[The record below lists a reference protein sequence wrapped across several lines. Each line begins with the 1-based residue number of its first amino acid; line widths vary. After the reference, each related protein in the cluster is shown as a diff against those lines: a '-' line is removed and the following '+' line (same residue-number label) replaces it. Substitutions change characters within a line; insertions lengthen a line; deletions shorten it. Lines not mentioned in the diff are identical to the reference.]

1 MRWLLLG
8 GAILTEVTAALAL
21 QAAVD
26 APGWYALVVAGYL
39 AAFGFLTRVLKAG
52 MAVGVAYGVWGASG
66 VALTALGA
74 TVLFAAADRPHDPR
88 PRAHRRGRPARRARL
103 AARARGPRR
112 RRILGGRAR
121 SLRAHHPDRRAQLM
135 AWLLLAI
142 AIVTEVAATIS
153 LKLATDGRR
162 RWYAVVA
169 VGYVTAFSMLA
180 GALSLGLPIG
190 VAYGIW
196 AATGVAL
203 TAILGRVLFR
213 DPLTRTML
221 AGIALI
227 IGGVLLIEL
236 GH

>member
-1 MRWLLLG
+1 MV
-8 GAILTEVTAALAL
+8 AATSVT
-21 QAAVD
+21 
-26 APGWYALVVAGYL
+26 
-39 AAFGFLTRVLKAG
+39 
-52 MAVGVAYGVWGASG
+52 
-66 VALTALGA
+66 
-74 TVLFAAADRPHDPR
+74 
-88 PRAHRRGRPARRARL
+88 
-103 AARARGPRR
+103 
-112 RRILGGRAR
+112 I
-121 SLRAHHPDRRAQLM
+121 
-135 AWLLLAI
+135 
-142 AIVTEVAATIS
+142 ATIS

-169 VGYVTAFSMLA
+169 VGYVTAFSMLG
-180 GALSLGLPIG
+180 GALALGLPIG

-221 AGIALI
+221 AGIVLI